1 MPSGFAHRRASVS
14 RPGCVRE
21 RENYFAGVF
30 IWVRIRTASEIEKK
44 SQNLLFYVVRR
55 KDN

>member
-1 MPSGFAHRRASVS
+1 MPSGFAHRSSSVS
-14 RPGCVRE
+14 HPGGIRE